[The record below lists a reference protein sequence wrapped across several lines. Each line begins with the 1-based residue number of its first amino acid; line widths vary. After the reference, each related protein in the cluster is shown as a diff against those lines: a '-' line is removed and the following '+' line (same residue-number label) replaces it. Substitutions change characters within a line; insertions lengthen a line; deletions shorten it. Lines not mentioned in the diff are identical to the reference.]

1 MDREKHFDLRY
12 LNVPLPEDVEKLK
25 WGETM
30 SGFKR

>member
-25 WGETM
+25 WG
-30 SGFKR
+30 GRL